1 MGIKSNFLQFLKTK
15 APECFELIHL
25 SEYAFKKVAI
35 DVSLYMHKF
44 KAVCGDSWLISFL
57 NLVACLRKNE
67 VHCVFVYDGQA
78 PIEKKKEQDKRKNT
92 KLLLIQNIKD
102 IESSIVEYTNTGIA
116 NEVLVQ
122 FNLKCQSTQPKRMIG
137 RSTSKP
143 ELNMKLIKEKLS
155 TKKSQIISINSN
167 DYETTRDL
175 FDILEVPYFIASN
188 EAEKMCSK
196 LCIDGE
202 VDAVL
207 SEDTDTIAYGTP
219 VFLSKIDINNSTCV
233 RVHFQSLLEKLEMT
247 QQEFLDFCILCGTD
261 YNGNIQGV
269 GSVSSFKLIKAHS
282 KLESIES
289 NTQYDTSCLNYRR
302 VRELF
307 TEFNPDDIKTD
318 VPYCGEPDFE
328 VLKNF
333 LNSISLR
340 MNIDYLR
347 KCFIREIIIMDEE
360 VGGEVEA
367 ECESKE
373 D

>member
-44 KAVCGDSWLISFL
+44 KAVCGDNWLISFL

-92 KLLLIQNIKD
+92 KLLMIQQIKD
-102 IESSIVEYTNTGIA
+102 IESAISEFTSTGIA
-116 NEVLVQ
+116 NDTLIQ
-122 FNLKCQSTQPKRMIG
+122 FNLKCQSTQPKRLINQLA
-137 RSTSKP
+137 TQAEINIKI
-143 ELNMKLIKEKLS
+143 IKEKLS
-155 TKKSQIISINSN
+155 SKKNQIISINSN

-175 FDILEVPYFIASN
+175 FDILDVPYFIASN

-233 RVHFQSLLEKLEMT
+233 RVHFQSLLEKLEMSK
-247 QQEFLDFCILCGTD
+247 QEFLDFCILCGTD
-261 YNGNIQGV
+261 YNSNIQGV

-282 KLESIES
+282 SLESIGE
-289 NTQYDTSCLNYRR
+289 NTQYDTSCLNYKR

-307 TEFNPDDIKTD
+307 TVFSQDDIKTD

-328 VLKNF
+328 VLRNF
-333 LNSISLR
+333 LNSINLR
-340 MNIDYLR
+340 MNMDYLR
-347 KCFIREIIIMDEE
+347 KCFIREIILMDDDG
-360 VGGEVEA
+360 VV
-367 ECESKE
+367 ESKE
-373 D
+373 EED

>member
-44 KAVCGDSWLISFL
+44 KAVCGDNWLISFL

-78 PIEKKKEQDKRKNT
+78 PIEKKKEQDKRRNT
-92 KLLLIQNIKD
+92 KLLMIQQIKD
-102 IESSIVEYTNTGIA
+102 IESAIAEYTNTGVA
-116 NEVLVQ
+116 NETLIQ
-122 FNLKCQSTQPKRMIG
+122 FNLKCQSQTKRLINQE
-137 RSTSKP
+137 SSKQADM
-143 ELNMKLIKEKLS
+143 NIKLIKEKLS
-155 TKKSQIISINSN
+155 SKKNQIISINSN

-233 RVHFQSLLEKLEMT
+233 RVHFQSLLEKLEMS

-261 YNGNIQGV
+261 YNSNIQGV
-269 GSVSSFKLIKAHS
+269 GSVSSFKLIKAHG
-282 KLESIES
+282 SIEGIGE
-289 NTQYDTSCLNYRR
+289 NTQYDTSCLNYKR

-307 TEFNPDDIKTD
+307 TEFNPDDSKTD
-318 VPYCGEPDFE
+318 VQYCGEPDFD
-328 VLKNF
+328 VLRNF
-333 LNSISLR
+333 LNSINLR
-340 MNIDYLR
+340 MNMDYLR
-347 KCFIREIIIMDEE
+347 KCFIREIIIMDED
-360 VGGEVEA
+360 VEVEVI
-367 ECESKE
+367 ESKE